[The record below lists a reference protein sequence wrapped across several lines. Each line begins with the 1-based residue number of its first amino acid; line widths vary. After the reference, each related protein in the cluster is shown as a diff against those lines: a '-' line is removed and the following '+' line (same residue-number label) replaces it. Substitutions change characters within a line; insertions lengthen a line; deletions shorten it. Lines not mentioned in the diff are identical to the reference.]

1 MIDDC
6 LYKIEKEIPRSRE
19 YYIHCTRV
27 NAVQVQRVSLTRLEY
42 KGDVQR
48 VNAVHELRSDPYKM
62 EVQRILRTKQNCAR
76 QDIYLH
82 LKYLH

>member
-1 MIDDC
+1 MIDDI
-6 LYKIEKEIPRSRE
+6 LYKIEKETLWTRVLVL
-19 YYIHCTRV
+19 HCTRV
-27 NAVQVQRVSLTRLEY
+27 NAVQVPKVSRIRLEY

-62 EVQRILRTKQNCAR
+62 GVRRILRTNRSCAR

-82 LKYLH
+82 LKYL